1 MLPSWSKTCKVR
13 IVIFGCG
20 SLTTALLSSQRLN
33 GHDVTL
39 IGSDL
44 DYLDEAADGHQVAVI
59 GITDPQMQDWL
70 HLGNIDHAEMFLAL
84 TEDDHQNL
92 LAAQTAKSIFNVGRV
107 VCRVDAPP
115 LQQLYASLGMEV
127 ISPTLD
133 LLHDLDQDL

>member
-1 MLPSWSKTCKVR
+1 MR

-20 SLTTALLSSQRLN
+20 SLTTALLSSARLS

-44 DYLDEAADGHQVAVI
+44 DYLDEAANGHPVNVI

-70 HLGNIDHAEMFLAL
+70 QMANIDHADLFLAL

-92 LAAQTAKSIFNVGRV
+92 LAAQTARSIFNVRRV
-107 VCRVDAPP
+107 VCRVDDHQ
-115 LQQLYASLGMEV
+115 LHQLYASLGMEV

-133 LLHDLDQDL
+133 LLQDLDQEL